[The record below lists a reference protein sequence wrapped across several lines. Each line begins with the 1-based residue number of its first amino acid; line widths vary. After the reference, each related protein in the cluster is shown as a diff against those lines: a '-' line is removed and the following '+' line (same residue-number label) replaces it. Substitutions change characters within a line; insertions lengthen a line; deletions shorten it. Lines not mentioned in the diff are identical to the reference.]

1 MEFLFDPSIWA
12 GLLTLVVLEIVL
24 GIDNLVFIAIL
35 ADKLPPKQRDKARLI
50 GLSLAL
56 VMRLGLLSLISW
68 MVTLTTPLFSVGD
81 FSFAGRDLILLAG
94 GLFLLFKATMELHER
109 LENRQLDGS
118 GNRGYASFWAVV
130 TQIVV
135 LDAVFSLDAVIT
147 AVGMVN
153 HLPVMMTAVVIAMG
167 VMLLASKPLTNFVNA
182 HPTVVVLCLSFL
194 LMIGLS
200 LVAEGFGFHI
210 PKGYLYAAIGFS
222 ILIELF
228 NQIARRNFIRHQ
240 SHRPM
245 RERTAEAILRL
256 MGGRNRA
263 QTASSSSNEESAL
276 TEAMPQEA
284 FKDEERYMINGV
296 LTLASRSIRSIMT
309 PRGEIS
315 WVDANRP
322 VDEIRIQ
329 LLDTPHSLFPVCR
342 GELDEIVGVV
352 RAKELLVAL
361 EHGVDV
367 ATFAANT
374 PTIVVP
380 ETLDPINL
388 LGVLRRAKGSFVIVT
403 NEFGVV
409 QGLITPLDVLEA
421 IAGEFPDEDE
431 TPDIIAD
438 GDGWLVKGG
447 TDLHSLQQLLD
458 FHELVNPDEDHASLA
473 GLLIAQKGQLP
484 QPGDVIDITPL
495 HFRIIE
501 ATDYR
506 IDLVRVT
513 KDKPQDEEEER

>member
-263 QTASSSSNEESAL
+263 QTANSSSNEESAL

-458 FHELVNPDEDHASLA
+458 FH
-473 GLLIAQKGQLP
+473 Q
-484 QPGDVIDITPL
+484 
-495 HFRIIE
+495 
-501 ATDYR
+501 
-506 IDLVRVT
+506 
-513 KDKPQDEEEER
+513 

>member
-1 MEFLFDPSIWA
+1 MEFLLDPSIWA

-35 ADKLPPKQRDKARLI
+35 AEKLPPKQRDKARLI

-68 MVTLTTPLFSVGD
+68 MVTLTRPLFSVGD

-94 GLFLLFKATMELHER
+94 GIFLLFKATMELHER
-109 LENRQLDGS
+109 LENREHEGDG
-118 GNRGYASFWAVV
+118 NKGYASFWAVV
-130 TQIVV
+130 VQIVI

-153 HLPVMMTAVVIAMG
+153 NLAIMMTAVVIAMG
-167 VMLLASKPLTNFVNA
+167 VMLLASKPLTNFVNQ

-228 NQIARRNFIRHQ
+228 NQIARVNFMRHQ
-240 SHRPM
+240 ARKPM

-256 MGGRNRA
+256 MGGRRGQENV
-263 QTASSSSNEESAL
+263 SA
-276 TEAMPQEA
+276 EGSEVAAIMPQEA

-296 LTLASRSIRSIMT
+296 LTLASRSVRSIMT

-322 VDEIRIQ
+322 LDEVRMQ

-342 GELDEIVGVV
+342 GELDEIIGVV

-361 EHGVDV
+361 DHGIDV
-367 ATFAANT
+367 TTFAAAT
-374 PTIVVP
+374 PPIIVP

-388 LGVLRRAKGSFVIVT
+388 LGVLRRAKGSFVVVT
-403 NEFGVV
+403 SEFGVV

-447 TDLHSLQQLLD
+447 TDLHSLQQLLNTQV
-458 FHELVNPDEDHASLA
+458 LVNPEDDHASLA

-484 QPGDVIDITPL
+484 VAGEVIELPPVS
-495 HFRIIE
+495 FQIIE

-513 KDKPQDEEEER
+513 RVRERHEEDEDE

>member
-1 MEFLFDPSIWA
+1 MEFLLDPSIWA
-12 GLLTLVVLEIVL
+12 GLFTLIVLEIVL

-56 VMRLGLLSLISW
+56 IMRLGLLSLISW
-68 MVTLTTPLFSVGD
+68 MVTLTRPLFSVGD
-81 FSFAGRDLILLAG
+81 FSFSGRDLILLVG

-109 LENRQLDGS
+109 LENRDMNAG
-118 GNRGYASFWAVV
+118 GNKGYASFWAVV
-130 TQIVV
+130 VQIVI

-153 HLPVMMTAVVIAMG
+153 NLAIMMTAVIIAMG

-228 NQIARRNFIRHQ
+228 NQIARHNFMRHQ
-240 SHRPM
+240 ERRPM
-245 RERTAEAILRL
+245 RERTAEAIQRL
-256 MGGRNRA
+256 MGGRRQNESH
-263 QTASSSSNEESAL
+263 SSESSEVA
-276 TEAMPQEA
+276 AIMPQQA

-296 LTLASRSIRSIMT
+296 LTLASRSVRSIMT

-315 WVDANRP
+315 WVDALRP
-322 VDEIRIQ
+322 IDEIRIQ

-342 GELDEIVGVV
+342 GELDEIIGVV

-361 EHGVDV
+361 EHGIDV
-367 ATFAANT
+367 ATFAAAT
-374 PTIVVP
+374 PAIIVP
-380 ETLDPINL
+380 ETLDPLNL
-388 LGVLRRAKGSFVIVT
+388 LGVLRRAKGSFVVVT

-458 FHELVNPDEDHASLA
+458 TQDLVRPEDDHASLA
-473 GLLIAQKGQLP
+473 GLLIEQKGQLP
-484 QPGDVIDITPL
+484 KPGEVIEMPPL
-495 HFRIIE
+495 RFQIIE

-513 KDKPQDEEEER
+513 RERNEHDEDDQ

>member
-1 MEFLFDPSIWA
+1 MEFFLDPSIWA
-12 GLLTLVVLEIVL
+12 GLLTLIVLEIVL

-35 ADKLPPKQRDKARLI
+35 ADKLPPKLRDKARLI
-50 GLSLAL
+50 GLSLAM

-68 MVTLTTPLFSVGD
+68 MVTLTRPLFSVGD
-81 FSFAGRDLILLAG
+81 FSFSGRDLILLVG

-109 LENRQLDGS
+109 LENRDIHGG
-118 GNRGYASFWAVV
+118 GNKGYASFWSVV
-130 TQIVV
+130 VQIVI

-153 HLPVMMTAVVIAMG
+153 NLPVMMTAVVVAMG
-167 VMLLASKPLTNFVNA
+167 IMLLASKPLTNFVNA

-222 ILIELF
+222 IIIELF
-228 NQIARRNFIRHQ
+228 NQIARRNFMRHQ
-240 SHRPM
+240 ERRPM
-245 RERTAEAILRL
+245 RERTAEAIQRL
-256 MGGRNRA
+256 MGGRRQNDSHLSENSEVA
-263 QTASSSSNEESAL
+263 AI
-276 TEAMPQEA
+276 MPQEA

-296 LTLASRSIRSIMT
+296 LTLASRSVRSIMT

-315 WVDANRP
+315 WVDATRP

-361 EHGVDV
+361 DHGIDV
-367 ATFAANT
+367 ATFAAAT
-374 PTIVVP
+374 SAIIVP
-380 ETLDPINL
+380 ETLDPLNL
-388 LGVLRRAKGSFVIVT
+388 LGVLRRAKGSFVVVT

-431 TPDIIAD
+431 TPDIVAD

-447 TDLHSLQQLLD
+447 TDLHSLQHLLD
-458 FHELVNPDEDHASLA
+458 NQDLVKPEDDHASLA
-473 GLLIAQKGQLP
+473 GLLIEQKGQLP
-484 QPGDVIDITPL
+484 KPGEVIAMPPL
-495 HFRIIE
+495 RFQIIE

-513 KDKPQDEEEER
+513 RQHEEDEH

>member
-1 MEFLFDPSIWA
+1 MEFLLDPSIWA
-12 GLLTLVVLEIVL
+12 GLFTLIVLEIVL

-56 VMRLGLLSLISW
+56 IMRLGLLSLISW
-68 MVTLTTPLFSVGD
+68 MVTLTRPLFSVGE
-81 FSFAGRDLILLAG
+81 FSFSGRDLILLVG

-109 LENRQLDGS
+109 LENREMNDG
-118 GNRGYASFWAVV
+118 GNKGYASFWAVV
-130 TQIVV
+130 VQIVI

-153 HLPVMMTAVVIAMG
+153 NLAIMMTAVVIAMG

-228 NQIARRNFIRHQ
+228 NQIARHNFMRHQ
-240 SHRPM
+240 ERRPM
-245 RERTAEAILRL
+245 RERTAEAIQRL
-256 MGGRNRA
+256 MGGRRQSEVQNSE
-263 QTASSSSNEESAL
+263 SSEVA
-276 TEAMPQEA
+276 AIMPQEA

-296 LTLASRSIRSIMT
+296 LTLASRSVRSIMT

-315 WVDANRP
+315 WVDATRP
-322 VDEIRIQ
+322 LDEVRLQ

-342 GELDEIVGVV
+342 GELDEIIGVV

-361 EHGVDV
+361 DHGIDV
-367 ATFAANT
+367 ATFASNT
-374 PTIVVP
+374 PPIIVP
-380 ETLDPINL
+380 ETLDPLNL
-388 LGVLRRAKGSFVIVT
+388 LGVLRRAKGSFVVVT

-438 GDGWLVKGG
+438 DDGWLVKGG

-458 FHELVNPDEDHASLA
+458 TQELVKPEDDHASLA
-473 GLLIAQKGQLP
+473 GLLIDQKGQLP
-484 QPGDVIDITPL
+484 KAGEVIEMLPL
-495 HFRIIE
+495 RFQIIE

-513 KDKPQDEEEER
+513 KERQEDEEE

>member
-12 GLLTLVVLEIVL
+12 GLLTLIVLEIVL

-68 MVTLTTPLFSVGD
+68 IVTLTRPLFSVGD
-81 FSFAGRDLILLAG
+81 FSFSGRDLILLFG
-94 GLFLLFKATMELHER
+94 GLFLLFKGTMELHER
-109 LENRQLDGS
+109 LENRGMEHQ
-118 GNRGYASFWAVV
+118 GNKGYASFWAVV
-130 TQIVV
+130 IQIVV

-222 ILIELF
+222 IVIELF

-240 SHRPM
+240 EHRPM

-256 MGGRNRA
+256 MGGRQRHQPVTTEEASLA
-263 QTASSSSNEESAL
+263 Q
-276 TEAMPQEA
+276 AMPQEA

-296 LTLASRSIRSIMT
+296 LTLSQRSIRSIMT
-309 PRGEIS
+309 PRGNIS
-315 WVDANRP
+315 WVDAERP

-342 GELDEIVGVV
+342 GELDEIIGVV

-361 EHGVDV
+361 EHGMDV
-367 ATFAANT
+367 ATFAATT
-374 PTIVVP
+374 PAIVVP

-458 FHELVNPDEDHASLA
+458 HHELVDREEDHASLA

-484 QPGDVIDITPL
+484 QPGEIIDLPPL
-495 HFRIIE
+495 HFQIIE

-513 KDKPQDEEEER
+513 KDKPHEDEEHEA

>member
-1 MEFLFDPSIWA
+1 MEFLLDPSIWA
-12 GLLTLVVLEIVL
+12 GLFTLIVLEIVL

-56 VMRLGLLSLISW
+56 IMRLGLLSLISW
-68 MVTLTTPLFSVGD
+68 MVTLTRPLFSVGE
-81 FSFAGRDLILLAG
+81 FSFSGRDLILLVG

-109 LENRQLDGS
+109 LENREMNDG
-118 GNRGYASFWAVV
+118 GNKGYASFWAVV
-130 TQIVV
+130 VQIVI

-147 AVGMVN
+147 AFGMVN
-153 HLPVMMTAVVIAMG
+153 NLAIMMTAVVIAMG

-228 NQIARRNFIRHQ
+228 NQIARHNFMRHQ
-240 SHRPM
+240 ERRPM
-245 RERTAEAILRL
+245 RERTAEAIQRL
-256 MGGRNRA
+256 MGGRRQSEVQNSE
-263 QTASSSSNEESAL
+263 SSEVA
-276 TEAMPQEA
+276 AIMPQEA

-296 LTLASRSIRSIMT
+296 LTLASRSVRSIMT

-315 WVDANRP
+315 WVDATRP
-322 VDEIRIQ
+322 LDEVRLQ

-342 GELDEIVGVV
+342 GELDEIIGVV

-361 EHGVDV
+361 DHGIDV
-367 ATFAANT
+367 ATFASNT
-374 PTIVVP
+374 PPIIVP
-380 ETLDPINL
+380 ETLDPLNL
-388 LGVLRRAKGSFVIVT
+388 LGVLRRAKGSFVVVT

-438 GDGWLVKGG
+438 DDGWLVKGG

-458 FHELVNPDEDHASLA
+458 TQELVKPEDDHASLA
-473 GLLIAQKGQLP
+473 GLLIDQKGQLP
-484 QPGDVIDITPL
+484 KAGEVIEMLPL
-495 HFRIIE
+495 RFQIIE

-513 KDKPQDEEEER
+513 KERQEDEEE